1 MRLGIRL
8 WPQGRR
14 PDISAWTSGRIGG
27 VAQRFFSWQGLGA
40 ALLGVMLAKWS
51 WVLLAPAGPAMPAAA
66 LEATGDAGRL
76 FGTASVADA
85 AAQAP
90 IGNIKLI
97 GVFAHPTKGFA
108 VLQSDDKQIGVALGE
123 EVKPGVRL
131 VETRSDH
138 VVLEQGGVR
147 QRVDITGAAPSGGAP
162 AGTSGPAIAPTAP
175 GTAPSATSADRAPGL
190 TSPAGTPPAG
200 QIDALQHQ
208 LDAAENLPPE
218 QREAARRQL
227 ERMRG
232 PH

>member
-1 MRLGIRL
+1 M
-8 WPQGRR
+8 
-14 PDISAWTSGRIGG
+14 PDISARTSGKIGG
-27 VAQRFFSWQGLGA
+27 VAQRFFSWRGLGA
-40 ALLGVMLAKWS
+40 ALLGVMLAKWT
-51 WVLLAPAGPAMPAAA
+51 WVLLAPAGPAMPVAA

-85 AAQAP
+85 AAQASL
-90 IGNIKLI
+90 GNIKLI
-97 GVFAHPTKGFA
+97 GVFAHRTRGFA

-131 VETRSDH
+131 VETRADH

-147 QRVDITGAAPSGGAP
+147 QRVDITGAAASGGTSP
-162 AGTSGPAIAPTAP
+162 GTSGPAIAPP
-175 GTAPSATSADRAPGL
+175 GNASSASSADRAPGL
-190 TSPAGTPPAG
+190 TAPAGAPVGG

-208 LDAAENLPPE
+208 LDAAENMPPE
-218 QREAARRQL
+218 QREAAKRQL